1 MIIDR
6 LGSRAVI
13 ALMVQFLAEQTLP
26 AWITGG
32 TMFTPSNQLSEIHA
46 WLGDSPQLRKWIG
59 PRLAKE
65 LRENGLTIQNEPF
78 EASIHV
84 SLDDLRRDKSTQ
96 LRDRIN
102 KLSFNAQVTHWAKI
116 LTELIED
123 GEDST
128 CYDGQF
134 FFDTDHSEDDS
145 GTLSNDITSAV
156 VLKTAPSVSEMS
168 NAIFAG
174 LVQML
179 KFKSDTGE
187 PMNEDLMRVAIMV
200 PPSFMKAALGA
211 VALPLVTNPA
221 TTGVESNA
229 LGISGF
235 ILEVVVNARLSWTD
249 KFMLLRNDGINPA
262 FIRQQ
267 ENDVNIKA
275 KAEGSDYEF
284 DNDGH
289 QYGVDT
295 SRAVGYALW
304 QSALLYTFTTT

>member
-13 ALMVQFLAEQTLP
+13 ALMVQFLAEQVLP
-26 AWITGG
+26 AWILNGS
-32 TMFTPSNQLSEIHA
+32 MFSTSNQLSEIHA
-46 WLGDSPQLRKWIG
+46 WLGDSPQLRKWTG
-59 PRLAKE
+59 PRLTKE
-65 LRENGLTIQNEPF
+65 LRENGLTIQNDPY
-78 EASIHV
+78 EASLHV
-84 SLDDLRRDKSTQ
+84 LLDDLRRDKSTQ
-96 LRDRIN
+96 LRQRIN
-102 KLSFNAQVTHWAKI
+102 KLAFNAQVSHWAKL
-116 LTELIED
+116 LTTLLED
-123 GEDST
+123 GEDTT

-134 FFDTDHSEDDS
+134 FFDTDHSEGDS
-145 GTLSNDITSAV
+145 GTLSNDITSSI
-156 VLKTAPSVSEMS
+156 VLKTAPTVSEMS

-174 LVQML
+174 LVQMI

-187 PMNEDLMRVAIMV
+187 PMNQDLTRVTVMV
-200 PPSFMKAALGA
+200 PPTFMKAALGA

-235 ILEVVVNARLSWTD
+235 ILDVEVNARLTWTD
-249 KFMLLRNDGINPA
+249 RFALLRTDGINPA

-284 DNDGH
+284 DNDAH
-289 QYGVDT
+289 NYGVDT
-295 SRAVGYALW
+295 SRGVGYALW